1 MPINLEMWE
10 INMILNILGQR
21 PYNEVAAT
29 IRGIVDQVDPPD
41 KVEVTRCE
49 RCAWFAPIESIPE
62 AEKLHRLLQDT
73 FGDCLPKRE
82 GCIGICRKKTFCKEW
97 PVLKNSNGY
106 CDSAERRD
114 DA

>member
-10 INMILNILGQR
+10 INMILNILAEQ
-21 PYNEVAAT
+21 PHKEVGPT
-29 IRGIVDQVDPPD
+29 IRRIVDQVDLPD
-41 KVEVTRCE
+41 KVEVIRCE
-49 RCAWFAPIESIPE
+49 RCARFSPIESVPE
-62 AEKLHRLLQDT
+62 ARKLHQLLQDT
-73 FGDCLPKRE
+73 LGDVLPKRE
-82 GCIGICRKKTFCKEW
+82 GYIGICQKDTLCRDR